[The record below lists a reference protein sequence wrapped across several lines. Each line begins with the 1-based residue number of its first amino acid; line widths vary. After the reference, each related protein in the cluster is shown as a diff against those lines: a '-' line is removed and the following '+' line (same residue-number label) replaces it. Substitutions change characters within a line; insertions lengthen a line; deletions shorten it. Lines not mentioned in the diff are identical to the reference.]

1 MGEDNEREEVLS
13 PSGLVEYQQ
22 GSVVSRTIL
31 KSSTGSI
38 TLFAF
43 DAGQELS
50 EHTVPHD
57 ALIHLLDGE
66 AEIRISGA
74 PHRVEQGE
82 MIVLPANQ
90 SHAVRALGRFKMLLT
105 MLRSRT
111 EQAADR

>member
-1 MGEDNEREEVLS
+1 MGNDREYEGVLS
-13 PSGLVEYQQ
+13 PTGLVEYQP

-31 KSSTGSI
+31 KSNAGSI

-43 DAGQELS
+43 DEGQELS

-66 AEIRISGA
+66 AEIRISGT
-74 PHRVEQGE
+74 PHRVVQNE

-90 SHAVRALGRFKMLLT
+90 PHAVKALGAFKMLLT
-105 MLRSRT
+105 MLRS
-111 EQAADR
+111 QA

>member
-1 MGEDNEREEVLS
+1 MGEAHACGGVLS
-13 PSGLVEYQQ
+13 PTGLIEYQP

-31 KSSTGSI
+31 KSSAGSI

-43 DAGQELS
+43 DEGQELS

-57 ALIHLLDGE
+57 AMIHLVDGA
-66 AEIRISGA
+66 AEIRISGT

-90 SHAVRALGRFKMLLT
+90 PHAVRALGRFKMLLT
-105 MLRSRT
+105 MLRS
-111 EQAADR
+111 